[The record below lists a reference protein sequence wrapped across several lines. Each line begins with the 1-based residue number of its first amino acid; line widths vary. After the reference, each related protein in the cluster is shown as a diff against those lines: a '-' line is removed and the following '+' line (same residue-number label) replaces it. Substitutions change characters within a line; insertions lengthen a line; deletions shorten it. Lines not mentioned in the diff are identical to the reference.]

1 MEGKF
6 KKNKPNLRGITPR
19 AFEHV
24 FKHIESTP
32 NMNFLVRCSMLELYN
47 EEIRDLLVKNHQ
59 KKLELRER
67 KDIGIFVK
75 DLSSYII
82 EDEMGMY

>member
-47 EEIRDLLVKNHQ
+47 EEIRDLLVKNRQ

>member
-1 MEGKF
+1 
-6 KKNKPNLRGITPR
+6 
-19 AFEHV
+19 
-24 FKHIESTP
+24 
-32 NMNFLVRCSMLELYN
+32 MLELYN
-47 EEIRDLLVKNHQ
+47 EEVRDLLVKNHL

-82 EDEMGMY
+82 EDEVGMY